1 MKTQA
6 WSLASSTKPK
16 RKEDRRTQEERVTQ
30 KEREKEKETPDEE
43 RKRKPRSGLRKAPA
57 FH

>member
-1 MKTQA
+1 
-6 WSLASSTKPK
+6 LASSTEPK

-43 RKRKPRSGLRKAPA
+43 RKRKPQSGLRKAPT